1 MNKRDRE
8 QLRASIAKDLGQ
20 GQGEHSPTKE
30 LLKQYAPLEGIVTT
44 PAPDISRRP
53 GSAQPVENSLAPH
66 ATVAQKEH
74 SPWHGATVA
83 PAATVAPP
91 ATVERLAT
99 VKGELRVPN
108 TINFSLF
115 PTLNPFAKAVYY
127 QLFLLSHGFRRDTC
141 VVGLAKLAKLVLMSQ
156 RKVQDTIT
164 YLETRGL
171 IKRLRAVLGG
181 PSKGS
186 VYQVPLPAT
195 DTAPGATVA
204 ESANVAGDATVAPP
218 ATVAPET
225 TVARDATN
233 KYDDDDLK
241 RKSSSKGRKFAT
253 DGDPV
258 ENLENHSRAAE
269 PRERQE
275 NADRQFALIRAAYE
289 RATGNRWRKSDSEA
303 YNENGLQKVPAEKII
318 STLEAVARRTP
329 AKINSFKYFVQEIIT
344 PRDPRNRAWQKKQL
358 EKIVRRIRDTSVG
371 RAGYSGIDFTEDV
384 KCACAREGVAFDHDI
399 FNELVG

>member
-8 QLRASIAKDLGQ
+8 QLRASIAKDLVQ

-53 GSAQPVENSLAPH
+53 GSAHPVENSLAPH

-74 SPWHGATVA
+74 SPWHG
-83 PAATVAPP
+83 

-171 IKRLRAVLGG
+171 IKRLRAILGG

-204 ESANVAGDATVAPP
+204 ESANVAGDATVA
-218 ATVAPET
+218 
-225 TVARDATN
+225 RDATN

-258 ENLENHSRAAE
+258 ENL
-269 PRERQE
+269 
-275 NADRQFALIRAAYE
+275 
-289 RATGNRWRKSDSEA
+289 
-303 YNENGLQKVPAEKII
+303 
-318 STLEAVARRTP
+318 
-329 AKINSFKYFVQEIIT
+329 
-344 PRDPRNRAWQKKQL
+344 
-358 EKIVRRIRDTSVG
+358 
-371 RAGYSGIDFTEDV
+371 
-384 KCACAREGVAFDHDI
+384 
-399 FNELVG
+399 

>member
-8 QLRASIAKDLGQ
+8 QLRASIAKDLVQ

-30 LLKQYAPLEGIVTT
+30 LLKQYAPLEGIITT

-204 ESANVAGDATVAPP
+204 ESAKVAGDATVAPP

-258 ENLENHSRAAE
+258 ENSENHSCAAE

-275 NADRQFALIRAAYE
+275 IADRHFELVRAAYE
-289 RATGNRWRKSDSEA
+289 RATGNRWNKSDSEA
-303 YNENGLQKVPAEKII
+303 YNENGIKKLPADKII
-318 STLEAVARRTP
+318 AAMEAVVGRTS
-329 AKINSFKYFVQEIIT
+329 AKIRSFNYHADSWIMPCE
-344 PRDPRNRAWQKKQL
+344 
-358 EKIVRRIRDTSVG
+358 RISPAT
-371 RAGYSGIDFTEDV
+371 
-384 KCACAREGVAFDHDI
+384 VAL
-399 FNELVG
+399 LVHV

>member
-1 MNKRDRE
+1 MNKRDME
-8 QLRASIAKDLGQ
+8 QLRASIPKDPGQ

-30 LLKQYAPLEGIVTT
+30 LLKQYAPLEGIITT
-44 PAPDISRRP
+44 PAPDVSRRP
-53 GSAQPVENSLAPH
+53 GSAPPVENSLAPH
-66 ATVAQKEH
+66 
-74 SPWHGATVA
+74 
-83 PAATVAPP
+83 ATVAPP

-204 ESANVAGDATVAPP
+204 ESANVAGDATVAP
-218 ATVAPET
+218 
-225 TVARDATN
+225 DATN

-241 RKSSSKGRKFAT
+241 RKSS
-253 DGDPV
+253 
-258 ENLENHSRAAE
+258 
-269 PRERQE
+269 
-275 NADRQFALIRAAYE
+275 
-289 RATGNRWRKSDSEA
+289 
-303 YNENGLQKVPAEKII
+303 
-318 STLEAVARRTP
+318 
-329 AKINSFKYFVQEIIT
+329 
-344 PRDPRNRAWQKKQL
+344 
-358 EKIVRRIRDTSVG
+358 
-371 RAGYSGIDFTEDV
+371 
-384 KCACAREGVAFDHDI
+384 
-399 FNELVG
+399 